1 MSYTFL
7 MCTGPDHSNFANYKN
22 QSVICGDQP
31 LKCITECVKVDQS
44 CPFIGT
50 WKEYE
55 SFMYFNRNSVSCLCA
70 SAYMQ
75 KFSNQ
80 L

>member
-1 MSYTFL
+1 MSYVF
-7 MCTGPDHSNFANYKN
+7 PDHSDFADYKIP
-22 QSVICGDQP
+22 SVICGVQP

-44 CPFIGT
+44 CPVIAT

-55 SFMYFNRNSVSCLCA
+55 SFVYFNGNSVLCFCA
-70 SAYMQ
+70 SAYVQ